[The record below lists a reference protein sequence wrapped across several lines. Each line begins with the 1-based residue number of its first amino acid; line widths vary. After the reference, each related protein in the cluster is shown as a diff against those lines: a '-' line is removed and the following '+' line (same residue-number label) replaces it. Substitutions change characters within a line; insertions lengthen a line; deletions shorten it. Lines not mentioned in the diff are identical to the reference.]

1 MYFYITKN
9 EYIYIIL
16 FIIIINNNLPP
27 QPQNKKI
34 VMDPTQ
40 DQTQD
45 PLQDPLQDPM
55 QDPTQ
60 GDAKCP
66 DVRTLFRS
74 FRASKTNIN
83 YERGRQEMI
92 TKVKDAAK
100 HFLAQTRQD
109 RQKCFD
115 NNIYSNGNTIE
126 YDYIKFLDYARW
138 IVNDRKMN
146 F

>member
-16 FIIIINNNLPP
+16 FIIINNNLPP

-45 PLQDPLQDPM
+45 Q
-55 QDPTQ
+55 TQ

-66 DVRTLFRS
+66 DVHTLFCS
-74 FRASKTNIN
+74 FRAEKNNIN
-83 YERGRQEMI
+83 YERGRQKMI
-92 TKVKDAAK
+92 TDVKDAAK

-115 NNIYSNGNTIE
+115 NNINSKHNKTE
-126 YDYIKFLDYARW
+126 YDYFEFLDYVFW
-138 IVNDRKMN
+138 IVNDRVRAVC
-146 F
+146 